1 VLDNRERERE
11 REDSMG
17 LQCYFGGTTIQT
29 LKLAAI
35 PASSRFILKPI
46 SKTLVLNP
54 FSRHNY
60 VICPQR
66 NPFKLLVR
74 ALSATA
80 VQTAPITE
88 SLDNKGSIFLT
99 SFCFS
104 FSQEPSR
111 KVILLILLII

>member
-1 VLDNRERERE
+1 
-11 REDSMG
+11 MG

-46 SKTLVLNP
+46 SKTLVLNS

-60 VICPQR
+60 VNCPKR

-88 SLDNKGSIFLT
+88 RLDNKGVQF
-99 SFCFS
+99 F
-104 FSQEPSR
+104 
-111 KVILLILLII
+111 